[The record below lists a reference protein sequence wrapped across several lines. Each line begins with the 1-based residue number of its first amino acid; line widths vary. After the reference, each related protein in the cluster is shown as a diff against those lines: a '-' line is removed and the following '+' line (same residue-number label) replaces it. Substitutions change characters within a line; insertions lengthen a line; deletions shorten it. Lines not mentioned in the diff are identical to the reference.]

1 MVVDKLYE
9 FMFHHQI
16 FLQLPYNIFIS
27 ISKIFEKSDT
37 DMDLLDL
44 ALETEISTYSTVSW
58 KALNAFIKTT
68 FYI

>member
-1 MVVDKLYE
+1 MVVDDKLYE

-27 ISKIFEKSDT
+27 ISKIFEKSDMDT
-37 DMDLLDL
+37 DTDL

-58 KALNAFIKTT
+58 KALNVFIKTT
-68 FYI
+68 YI

>member
-9 FMFHHQI
+9 FMLHHQI

-27 ISKIFEKSDT
+27 ISKIFEKSDMDT
-37 DMDLLDL
+37 DTDLV
-44 ALETEISTYSTVSW
+44 LETEISTYSTVSW

-68 FYI
+68 YI

>member
-27 ISKIFEKSDT
+27 ISKIFEKSD
-37 DMDLLDL
+37 MDTDL

-58 KALNAFIKTT
+58 KALNVFIKTT
-68 FYI
+68 YI

>member
-1 MVVDKLYE
+1 MVVDDKLYE

-27 ISKIFEKSDT
+27 ISKIFEKSGTDT
-37 DMDLLDL
+37 DL

-58 KALNAFIKTT
+58 KALNVFIKTT
-68 FYI
+68 YI

>member
-27 ISKIFEKSDT
+27 ISKIFEKPDMDT
-37 DMDLLDL
+37 DTDL

-68 FYI
+68 YI

>member
-16 FLQLPYNIFIS
+16 FLQLPYNIFIA
-27 ISKIFEKSDT
+27 ISKIFEKSDMDT
-37 DMDLLDL
+37 DTDL

-58 KALNAFIKTT
+58 KALNVFIKTT
-68 FYI
+68 YI

>member
-27 ISKIFEKSDT
+27 IKDIRKIWYGYGSCIRD
-37 DMDLLDL
+37 
-44 ALETEISTYSTVSW
+44 
-58 KALNAFIKTT
+58 
-68 FYI
+68 